1 MPTQPARS
9 DGKGDRLAATTH
21 RESTILSVS
30 QWTRWGRYGFAGAIA
45 VLAAGL
51 TALDVGLVQA
61 LERQAQSFYFE
72 LRGPVPPPDDVVIL
86 AIDEA
91 SLSQGEFYNSDPK
104 RYAHLEVLQSW
115 PWPRTAYAIAIEKI
129 LDAGGQAVA
138 LDILFSSPSSYG
150 AEDDQRFAEALT
162 NHASQVALAAQYTQ
176 TDSAQGM
183 VTQLTMPLPALRS
196 PQSVL
201 GSINFYLEP
210 NGQIHRFGEQFLTEL
225 IRNSPPAQQAA
236 YRQLGSTLPT
246 LAEATVQASQRSYL
260 SSHGDTLFFYGPAQ
274 TFTHIPF
281 WYVLD
286 PDTWD
291 TYLQGGNYFNDKIVI
306 VGSTAAIHQDF
317 YPTPFSES
325 WFYRQAMPGVEIHAN
340 AIAALIEGRTL
351 RSAIP
356 QAPLRGM
363 VVLLGI
369 VGAGF
374 LVIQRRQPLSGW
386 GVAMGLAIAWWI
398 TGYMVFVHGQLI
410 VPTAVPVGAIAL
422 IGFGQL
428 LSGTAQEQLR
438 KQQLRNTLKQYSA
451 SPIVQEIISQQDDL
465 QDLLR
470 ERERELAGKVLGSR
484 YQIVNVLGSGGFS
497 ETYTARDMQRPGNP
511 ICVVK
516 QLQVKTD
523 NPKTIRLARRL
534 FGTEAETL
542 EKLGHHDQ
550 IPQLMAFFEE
560 AGDFYLIQEFI
571 AGRSLAEEFR
581 QRHSFPEFYVV
592 DMITDLLRILDYV
605 HQQDVI
611 HRDLKPSNIIRRQ
624 SDQRLVLIDFGVAKK
639 ISTQLAESSSDT
651 KFTVAVG
658 TPGYMPGEQSAGR
671 PHFNSDIY
679 ALGVIAIEALTGQN
693 PRMLHH
699 DSKTGTILWKHRVPG
714 LTPALATIVD
724 RMVHHDFT
732 QRYKTAQEVQAAIA
746 PMILDMSDV
755 ILGESEDDD
764 HLSLPPHS
772 SKRSLHPSQLQTVIA
787 DYSQDNLLAFDSEGT
802 TIFPDQTVTLEDGSE
817 EPVPLDKGVT
827 DHVVTEPLTGPYA
840 STEPSAP
847 YLNQTVDQQDTQVD
861 DEDLHL

>member
-1 MPTQPARS
+1 
-9 DGKGDRLAATTH
+9 
-21 RESTILSVS
+21 
-30 QWTRWGRYGFAGAIA
+30 
-45 VLAAGL
+45 
-51 TALDVGLVQA
+51 
-61 LERQAQSFYFE
+61 
-72 LRGPVPPPDDVVIL
+72 
-86 AIDEA
+86 
-91 SLSQGEFYNSDPK
+91 
-104 RYAHLEVLQSW
+104 
-115 PWPRTAYAIAIEKI
+115 
-129 LDAGGQAVA
+129 
-138 LDILFSSPSSYG
+138 
-150 AEDDQRFAEALT
+150 
-162 NHASQVALAAQYTQ
+162 
-176 TDSAQGM
+176 
-183 VTQLTMPLPALRS
+183 
-196 PQSVL
+196 
-201 GSINFYLEP
+201 
-210 NGQIHRFGEQFLTEL
+210 
-225 IRNSPPAQQAA
+225 
-236 YRQLGSTLPT
+236 
-246 LAEATVQASQRSYL
+246 
-260 SSHGDTLFFYGPAQ
+260 
-274 TFTHIPF
+274 
-281 WYVLD
+281 
-286 PDTWD
+286 
-291 TYLQGGNYFNDKIVI
+291 
-306 VGSTAAIHQDF
+306 
-317 YPTPFSES
+317 
-325 WFYRQAMPGVEIHAN
+325 
-340 AIAALIEGRTL
+340 
-351 RSAIP
+351 
-356 QAPLRGM
+356 
-363 VVLLGI
+363 
-369 VGAGF
+369 
-374 LVIQRRQPLSGW
+374 
-386 GVAMGLAIAWWI
+386 
-398 TGYMVFVHGQLI
+398 
-410 VPTAVPVGAIAL
+410 
-422 IGFGQL
+422 
-428 LSGTAQEQLR
+428 
-438 KQQLRNTLKQYSA
+438 
-451 SPIVQEIISQQDDL
+451 VQEIISQQDDF

-581 QRHSFPEFYVV
+581 QRHSFPECYVV
-592 DMITDLLRILDYV
+592 DMINDLLRILDYV

-732 QRYKTAQEVQAAIA
+732 QRYKTAQQVQAAIA
-746 PMILDMSDV
+746 PMISDMSDV

-764 HLSLPPHS
+764 YLSFPSHS

-861 DEDLHL
+861 HEDPHL